1 MSRTKYKELTLLE
14 FIATRQSQADAAM
27 ALGCNQSNIPQ
38 ALKDIER
45 GIKKVTVRVY
55 PDGTIEADIIKPFG
69 SRRKET
75 QSAS

>member
-1 MSRTKYKELTLLE
+1 MSHTKYKELSLHE

-38 ALKDIER
+38 ALRDIER

-55 PDGTIEADIIKPFG
+55 SDGTIEADIIKPFG
-69 SRRKET
+69 NKRKDA
-75 QSAS
+75 QAAA